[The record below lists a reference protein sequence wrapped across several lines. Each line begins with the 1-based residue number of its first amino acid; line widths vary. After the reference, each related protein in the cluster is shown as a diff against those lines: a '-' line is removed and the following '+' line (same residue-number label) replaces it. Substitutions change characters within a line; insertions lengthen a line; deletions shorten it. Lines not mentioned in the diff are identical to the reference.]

1 MRFRWWIV
9 AALLIGLAGP
19 AAAGD
24 ALSIKAFYGTYSG
37 AGVAKNADSLYFG
50 VTERD
55 FDVVIHPEAN
65 GFSVAWTTVLHA
77 GGDPAHPRIR
87 RRSDKLALVPSA
99 RAGVWRAADTADP
112 LGGTPY
118 AWARIEGNSLIVYVL
133 QIDQDGRYEVQR
145 YDRTLTGGSME
156 LTFTDTRDGER
167 ARTVKGKLIKTAE

>member
-1 MRFRWWIV
+1 MRLGWGILAV
-9 AALLIGLAGP
+9 LMIGLARP
-19 AAAGD
+19 SVAGN

-55 FDVVIHPEAN
+55 FDVVIHPEGS
-65 GFSVAWTTVLHA
+65 GFSIAWTTILHA

-87 RRSDKLALVPSA
+87 RRSEKLTFVPS
-99 RAGVWRAADTADP
+99 GTGGLWRDTGAADP
-112 LGGTPY
+112 LGGAPY

-133 QIDQDGRYEVQR
+133 QIDQDGHYEVQR
-145 YDRTLTGGSME
+145 YDRSLTGGGIE
-156 LTFTDTRDGER
+156 LTFTDTRDGDR

>member
-1 MRFRWWIV
+1 MRFTGGMI
-9 AALLIGLAGP
+9 AALLIALADP

-24 ALSIKAFYGTYSG
+24 TLSIKAFYGTYSG
-37 AGVAKNADSLYFG
+37 AGVAKNADSIYFA

-55 FDVVIHPEAN
+55 FDVVIHPEAS
-65 GFSVAWTTVLHA
+65 GFSVALPTVLHT
-77 GGDPAHPRIR
+77 GRDPARPKIKR
-87 RRSDKLALVPSA
+87 RADKLAFVPSG
-99 RAGVWRAADTADP
+99 RAGVWRGTETADP
-112 LGGTPY
+112 LGGAPY

-145 YDRTLTGGSME
+145 YERTLIGSDME

>member
-1 MRFRWWIV
+1 MRFIWGIV
-9 AALLIGLAGP
+9 ATLLIGLARP

-55 FDVVIHPEAN
+55 FDVVIHPEGS
-65 GFSVAWTTVLHA
+65 GFSVAWTTVLHT
-77 GGDPAHPRIR
+77 GGDPAHPKIKR
-87 RRSDKLALVPSA
+87 RTDKLAFVPSGGA
-99 RAGVWRAADTADP
+99 SVWRATDTADP
-112 LGGTPY
+112 LGGAPY
-118 AWARIEGNSLIVYVL
+118 AWARIEGTSLIVYVL

-145 YDRTLTGGSME
+145 YDRTLAGGSME

-167 ARTVKGKLIKTAE
+167 ARTVKGKLIKIAE